1 MKKCVLVL
9 CFMIFGF
16 FVQGSNLVLRDS
28 IGLEKIG
35 DQSFIVHLV
44 MEKETLFGISRRYQ
58 TSVNELILKNE
69 ELKQGLKIGQRILIP
84 FIAKSAIPVGAKI
97 HKVSAGETLFSISK
111 TYNITVGEIM
121 SWNKLKGNDLSVG
134 QALFIEGVVLASAPN
149 EKPAPAIDKNVEPK
163 IANSEKSINDPKKI
177 VEKPVAK
184 ENVKVSE
191 VKNLPTM
198 PSATPP
204 NNAEVLVPG
213 DWITHTV
220 GAGETL
226 FGVSVKYN
234 AKMGDLINW
243 NALSSN
249 NLSIGQKLKVGR
261 EAAAPSTVPVIKATV
276 PVIVN
281 SEKENG
287 TLISADTS
295 ESESD
300 TSYKNIKQT
309 GLAEVIEGTGNHKKY
324 LVLHREAPVG
334 TIMRVRNDE
343 NDITI
348 FARVVGKLPDIGDN
362 SKLVIKLSKAAFD
375 QLRAINSRF
384 PVEVSY

>member
-35 DQSFIVHLV
+35 EQSFIVHLV

>member
-177 VEKPVAK
+177 VGKPVAK